1 LRELKQKGLS
11 SILIGILCVVWDF
24 GRAISSLLFIF
35 FSRKPENRLLHPNM
49 WLEKK
54 NWEQRVLG
62 SRNMVVAQVT
72 NLGTMKYASCEKTYW
87 VDIYVHGL
95 IFRRKEKKGKNVKR
109 EWNDSSTTLWSV
121 YIS

>member
-1 LRELKQKGLS
+1 VRGLG
-11 SILIGILCVVWDF
+11 LWARDF
-24 GRAISSLLFIF
+24 LVTLYFC
-35 FSRKPENRLLHPNM
+35 FSRKPKNRLLHPNM

-54 NWEQRVLG
+54 NNWEQRVLG

-95 IFRRKEKKGKNVKR
+95 IFRRKEKKKGKR
-109 EWNDSSTTLWSV
+109 QTRME
-121 YIS
+121 

>member
-1 LRELKQKGLS
+1 VRGLG
-11 SILIGILCVVWDF
+11 LWARDF
-24 GRAISSLLFIF
+24 LVTLYIF
-35 FSRKPENRLLHPNM
+35 FKKTGKQVASSKYVARK
-49 WLEKK
+49 KK